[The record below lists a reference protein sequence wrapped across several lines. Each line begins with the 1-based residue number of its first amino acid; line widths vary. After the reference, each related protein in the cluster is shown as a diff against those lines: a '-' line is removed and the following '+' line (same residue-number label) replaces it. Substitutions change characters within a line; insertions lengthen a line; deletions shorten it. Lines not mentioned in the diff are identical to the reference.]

1 MWPHN
6 SVTKGGCFEEVVLTE
21 TDRLFKSCRLFCYM
35 IENMRFKILM
45 LFLLCG
51 VLLNLRAQ
59 EVVSAQDSALKKAA
73 QEGLEIFTR
82 NEIRLMDSLLNVW
95 YVKRDLASQNSVLS
109 KLEDDTTKYD
119 NNDSLIFKR
128 LCDIHTPIQVAYN
141 DKVKRFIELYSV
153 QRQRSSSVILG
164 LAQYYF
170 PWMKAVFDKYDLPE
184 ELVYITI
191 IESALNPTAVSRAGA
206 TGIWQFM
213 YGTGKLYGLE
223 VNSYVDDRRDPYK
236 ATEAAAR
243 HFRDLYNIFGDWGL
257 AISAY
262 NCGAGNVRKA
272 IQRSGGKTDFWG
284 VYPYLPRET
293 QNYFP
298 AFIGAMY
305 MMTYHNLY
313 GIQPAKMS
321 IPLDVDTLMINKE
334 THFMQIANVLGISYD
349 EIKTLNPQ
357 YKKDIIPAFAEGMP
371 VRLRSNDLLRY
382 IALSDSVSNYNYDAY
397 FNPTKNL
404 NQVAAAGTVSDDGMM
419 IVQKTPNKYHVV
431 KKGETLGKI
440 AAKYHTTVANIKS
453 INHLRTTSLRIG
465 QKLIVKKGTTVK
477 VPNPNAK
484 PANDSVNAIAQ
495 NATDSVNAKAND
507 SVPTD
512 GAAKAQPEIKPVPQP
527 QPSYTSY
534 TIRQGD
540 TLSSIARRYGTTA
553 NEIAEYNNL
562 VNKDALKIGQ
572 KLKIPKN

>member
-1 MWPHN
+1 
-6 SVTKGGCFEEVVLTE
+6 
-21 TDRLFKSCRLFCYM
+21 
-35 IENMRFKILM
+35 MRFRILI
-45 LFLLCG
+45 FTLLCG
-51 VLLNLRAQ
+51 FAWNL
-59 EVVSAQDSALKKAA
+59 SAQPESQAAADSSATKSA

-109 KLEDDTTKYD
+109 KLTDDTTKYD
-119 NNDSLIFKR
+119 NNDTLIFKR
-128 LCDIHTPIQVAYN
+128 LSAIETPIQVAYN

-164 LAQYYF
+164 LAQYYY
-170 PWMKAVFDKYDLPE
+170 PWMKAIFDKYDLPE

-191 IESALNPTAVSRAGA
+191 IESALNPTAVSPAGA

-223 VNSYVDDRRDPYK
+223 VTSYVDDRRDPYK
-236 ATEAAAR
+236 ATDAAAR

-272 IQRSGGKTDFWG
+272 IQRSGGKTDFWS
-284 VYPYLPRET
+284 VCKYLPRET

-313 GIQPAKMS
+313 GIQPANIS
-321 IPLDVDTLMINKE
+321 IPLDVDTIMIQKE
-334 THFMQIANVLGISYD
+334 THFQQIANVLNVSYD
-349 EIKTLNPQ
+349 EIKSLNPQ
-357 YKKDIIPAFAEGMP
+357 YKKDIVPAFSQPMP
-371 VRLRSNDLLRY
+371 VRLRSNDILHY
-382 IALSDSVSNYNYDAY
+382 IAMIDSVPKYNYDTY

-404 NQVAAAGTVSDDGMM
+404 NNMVASNGTVTDDGMM

-440 AAKYHTTVANIKS
+440 AAKYHTTVGNLKS
-453 INHLRTTSLRIG
+453 MNHLRSTNLRVG

-477 VPNPNAK
+477 VPNPNAT
-484 PANDSVNAIAQ
+484 PAAQDTTKTIA
-495 NATDSVNAKAND
+495 NNTATDSTATSCD
-507 SVPTD
+507 TIGGPVPTQP
-512 GAAKAQPEIKPVPQP
+512 QPEIKPVQ
-527 QPSYTSY
+527 QQMSYTTY

-540 TLSSIARRYGTTA
+540 TLSSIERRYGTTA
-553 NEIAEYNNL
+553 NDLAQYNHL
-562 VNKDALKIGQ
+562 ANKDTIKIGQ
-572 KLKIPKN
+572 KLKIPKK

>member
-1 MWPHN
+1 MRY
-6 SVTKGGCFEEVVLTE
+6 KILI
-21 TDRLFKSCRLFCYM
+21 LLLFCG
-35 IENMRFKILM
+35 FA
-45 LFLLCG
+45 
-51 VLLNLRAQ
+51 LNLRAQ
-59 EVVSAQDSALKKAA
+59 DVVSATDSSLAKAT
-73 QEGLEIFTR
+73 QENLEIFAR
-82 NEIRLMDSLLNVW
+82 YEIRLMDSLLNVW
-95 YVKRDLASQNSVLS
+95 YVKRDMASQNSVLS
-109 KLEDDTTKYD
+109 KLVDDTTRYD
-119 NNDSLIFKR
+119 HNDSLIFKR
-128 LCDIHTPIQVAYN
+128 LSDIHTPIQVAYN

-164 LAQYYF
+164 LAQYYY
-170 PWMKAVFDKYDLPE
+170 PWMKAVFDKYNLPE

-191 IESALNPTAVSRAGA
+191 IESALNPTAVSPAGA

-223 VNSYVDDRRDPYK
+223 VDSYVDDRRDPYK

-313 GIQPAKMS
+313 GIQPAKIT
-321 IPLDVDTLMINKE
+321 IPCDVDTVMINKE
-334 THFMQIANVLGISYD
+334 THFMQIANVLGVSYD
-349 EIKTLNPQ
+349 EIKSLNPQ
-357 YKKDIIPAFAEGMP
+357 YKKDIIPAFTKSMP

-382 IALSDSVSNYNYDAY
+382 IAMSDSVSKYNYDTY

-404 NQVAAAGTVSDDGMM
+404 NQIAATEGTVTEDGMM

-440 AAKYHTTVANIKS
+440 AAKYHTTVASLKS
-453 INHLRTTSLRIG
+453 LNHLHTTTLRVG
-465 QKLIVKKGTTVK
+465 QKLLVKKGTTVK

-484 PANDSVNAIAQ
+484 TAKDSTNAIAN
-495 NATDSVNAKAND
+495 NAKDSVTTTCDSTAAATSAN
-507 SVPTD
+507 S
-512 GAAKAQPEIKPVPQP
+512 QPEIKPVPQA
-527 QPSYTSY
+527 QPDYTSY

-540 TLSSIARRYGTTA
+540 TLCSIARRYNTTPS
-553 NEIAEYNNL
+553 EIAQCNNL
-562 VNKDALKIGQ
+562 ANKDALRIGQ
-572 KLKIPKN
+572 KLKIPTK

>member
-1 MWPHN
+1 MRY
-6 SVTKGGCFEEVVLTE
+6 KILI
-21 TDRLFKSCRLFCYM
+21 LLLFCG
-35 IENMRFKILM
+35 FA
-45 LFLLCG
+45 
-51 VLLNLRAQ
+51 LNLRAQ
-59 EVVSAQDSALKKAA
+59 DVVSATDSSLAKAT
-73 QEGLEIFTR
+73 QENLEIFAR
-82 NEIRLMDSLLNVW
+82 YEIRLMDSLLNVW
-95 YVKRDLASQNSVLS
+95 YVKRDMASQNSVLS
-109 KLEDDTTKYD
+109 KLVDDTTRYEH
-119 NNDSLIFKR
+119 NDSLIFKR
-128 LCDIHTPIQVAYN
+128 LSDIHTPIQVAYN

-164 LAQYYF
+164 LAQYYY
-170 PWMKAVFDKYDLPE
+170 PWMKAVFDKYNLPE

-191 IESALNPTAVSRAGA
+191 IESALNPTAVSPAGA

-223 VNSYVDDRRDPYK
+223 VDSYVDDRRDPYK

-313 GIQPAKMS
+313 GIQPAKIT
-321 IPLDVDTLMINKE
+321 IPCDVDTVMINKE
-334 THFMQIANVLGISYD
+334 THFMQIANVLGVSYD
-349 EIKTLNPQ
+349 EIKSLNPQ
-357 YKKDIIPAFAEGMP
+357 YKKDIIPAFTKSMP

-382 IALSDSVSNYNYDAY
+382 IAMSDSVSKYNYDTY

-404 NQVAAAGTVSDDGMM
+404 NQIAATEGTVTEDGMM

-440 AAKYHTTVANIKS
+440 AAKYHTTVASLKS
-453 INHLRTTSLRIG
+453 LNHLHTTSLRVG
-465 QKLIVKKGTTVK
+465 QKLLVKKGTTVK

-484 PANDSVNAIAQ
+484 TAKDSTNAIAN
-495 NATDSVNAKAND
+495 NAKDSVTTTCDSTAAATSAN
-507 SVPTD
+507 S
-512 GAAKAQPEIKPVPQP
+512 QPEIKPVPQA
-527 QPSYTSY
+527 QPDYTSY

-540 TLSSIARRYGTTA
+540 TLCSIARRYNTTPS
-553 NEIAEYNNL
+553 EIAQCNNL
-562 VNKDALKIGQ
+562 ANKDALRIGQ
-572 KLKIPKN
+572 KLKIPTK

>member
-1 MWPHN
+1 M
-6 SVTKGGCFEEVVLTE
+6 KF
-21 TDRLFKSCRLFCYM
+21 R
-35 IENMRFKILM
+35 ILI
-45 LFLLCG
+45 FVLLCG
-51 VLLNLRAQ
+51 FAWPLLAQ
-59 EVVSAQDSALKKAA
+59 TDSVAQDSASRKAV
-73 QEGLEIFTR
+73 QESLEIFTR

-109 KLEDDTTKYD
+109 KLTDDSTKFD
-119 NNDSLIFKR
+119 HNDSLMYKR
-128 LCDIHTPIQVAYN
+128 LCQIETPIQVAFN
-141 DKVKRFIELYSV
+141 DRVKRFIELYSV

-164 LAQYYF
+164 LAQYYY
-170 PWMKAVFDKYDLPE
+170 PWMKAIFDKYDLPE

-191 IESALNPTAVSRAGA
+191 IESALNPTAVSKAGA

-213 YGTGKLYGLE
+213 YGTGKLYNLE
-223 VNSYVDDRRDPYK
+223 VTSYVDDRRDPYK
-236 ATEAAAR
+236 ATDAAAR

-313 GIQPAKMS
+313 GIQPAQIS
-321 IPLDVDTLMINKE
+321 IPSDVDTIMINKE
-334 THFMQIANVLGISYD
+334 THFQQIANVLNISYD
-349 EIKTLNPQ
+349 EIKSLNPQ
-357 YKKDIIPAFAEGMP
+357 YKKDIIPAFNQPMP
-371 VRLRSNDLLRY
+371 VRLRSNDVLRY
-382 IALSDSVSNYNYDAY
+382 IALADSIPNYNYDTY

-404 NQVAAAGTVSDDGMM
+404 NTIAAATGSATEDGMM

-431 KKGETLGKI
+431 RKGETLG
-440 AAKYHTTVANIKS
+440 ALAGKYHTSVNNLKS
-453 INHLRTTSLRIG
+453 MNHLRSTSLRVG
-465 QKLIVKKGTTVK
+465 QKLIVKKGTTVM

-484 PANDSVNAIAQ
+484 PTQDSTKLISGNT
-495 NATDSVNAKAND
+495 TDSSSTSD
-507 SVPTD
+507 TIGGPVPVKT
-512 GAAKAQPEIKPVPQP
+512 QPEIKPVQQQP
-527 QPSYTSY
+527 DYTSY

-553 NEIAEYNNL
+553 NDIAQYNNL
-562 VNKDALKIGQ
+562 TNKDAIKIGQ
-572 KLKIPKN
+572 KLKIPKK

>member
-1 MWPHN
+1 MRY
-6 SVTKGGCFEEVVLTE
+6 KILI
-21 TDRLFKSCRLFCYM
+21 LLLFCG
-35 IENMRFKILM
+35 FA
-45 LFLLCG
+45 
-51 VLLNLRAQ
+51 LNLRAQ
-59 EVVSAQDSALKKAA
+59 DVVSATDSSLAKAT
-73 QEGLEIFTR
+73 QENLEIFAR
-82 NEIRLMDSLLNVW
+82 YEIRLMDSLLNVW
-95 YVKRDLASQNSVLS
+95 YVKRDMASQNSVLS
-109 KLEDDTTKYD
+109 KLVDDTTRYD
-119 NNDSLIFKR
+119 HNDSLIFKR
-128 LCDIHTPIQVAYN
+128 LSDIHTPIQVAYN

-164 LAQYYF
+164 LAQYYY
-170 PWMKAVFDKYDLPE
+170 PWMKAVFDKYNLPE

-191 IESALNPTAVSRAGA
+191 IESALNPTAVSPAGA

-223 VNSYVDDRRDPYK
+223 VDSYVDDRRDPYK

-313 GIQPAKMS
+313 GIQPAKIT
-321 IPLDVDTLMINKE
+321 IPCDVDTVMINKE
-334 THFMQIANVLGISYD
+334 THFMQIANVLGVSYD
-349 EIKTLNPQ
+349 EIKSLNPQ
-357 YKKDIIPAFAEGMP
+357 YKKDVIPAFTKSMP

-382 IALSDSVSNYNYDAY
+382 IAMSDSVSKYNYDTY

-404 NQVAAAGTVSDDGMM
+404 NQIAATEGTVTEDGMM

-440 AAKYHTTVANIKS
+440 AAKYHTTVASLKS
-453 INHLRTTSLRIG
+453 LNHLHTTSLRMG
-465 QKLIVKKGTTVK
+465 QKLLVKKGTTVK

-484 PANDSVNAIAQ
+484 TAKDSTNAIAN
-495 NATDSVNAKAND
+495 NAKDSVTTTCDSTAAATSAN
-507 SVPTD
+507 S
-512 GAAKAQPEIKPVPQP
+512 QPEIKPVPQA
-527 QPSYTSY
+527 QPDYTSY

-540 TLSSIARRYGTTA
+540 TLCSIARRYNTTPG
-553 NEIAEYNNL
+553 EIAQCNNL
-562 VNKDALKIGQ
+562 ANKDALRIGQ
-572 KLKIPKN
+572 KLKIPTK

>member
-1 MWPHN
+1 
-6 SVTKGGCFEEVVLTE
+6 
-21 TDRLFKSCRLFCYM
+21 
-35 IENMRFKILM
+35 MRFKLLILS
-45 LFLLCG
+45 LLCG
-51 VLLNLRAQ
+51 FVWHLNAQ
-59 EVVSAQDSALKKAA
+59 TDDVAQDTTASQAAQAA
-73 QEGLEIFTR
+73 QESLEIFTR

-109 KLEDDTTKYD
+109 KLTDDTTKYD

-128 LCDIHTPIQVAYN
+128 LSEIHTPIQVAYN

-164 LAQYYF
+164 LAQYYY
-170 PWMKAVFDKYDLPE
+170 PWMKAIFDKYNLPE

-191 IESALNPTAVSRAGA
+191 IESALNPTAVSPAGA

-213 YGTGKLYGLE
+213 YNTGKLYGLE
-223 VNSYVDDRRDPYK
+223 VTSYVDDRRDPYK

-272 IQRSGGKTDFWG
+272 IQRSGGKTDFWS
-284 VYPYLPRET
+284 VSPYLPRET

-313 GIQPAKMS
+313 GIKPAKIS
-321 IPLDVDTLMINKE
+321 IPSDVDTIMINKE
-334 THFMQIANVLGISYD
+334 THFQQIANVLNISYD
-349 EIKTLNPQ
+349 EIKALNPQ
-357 YKKDIIPAFAEGMP
+357 YKKDIIPAFTQPMP
-371 VRLRSNDLLRY
+371 VRLRSNDILMY
-382 IALSDSVSNYNYDAY
+382 IAMADSVPNYNYDSY

-404 NQVAAAGTVSDDGMM
+404 NLVAANGTVTEDGMM

-440 AAKYHTTVANIKS
+440 ASKYHTSVNSIKAL
-453 INHLRTTSLRIG
+453 NHLHSTSLRVG
-465 QKLIVKKGTTVK
+465 QKLLVKKGTTVT

-484 PANDSVNAIAQ
+484 KPEQDSTKIITENASKDSVSTNSDTIGGP
-495 NATDSVNAKAND
+495 VPAK
-507 SVPTD
+507 T
-512 GAAKAQPEIKPVPQP
+512 QPEIKPVQ
-527 QPSYTSY
+527 QQVNYTSY

-553 NEIAEYNNL
+553 NDLAQYNNL
-562 VNKDALKIGQ
+562 ANKDALRIGQ
-572 KLKIPKN
+572 KLKIPTK

>member
-1 MWPHN
+1 M
-6 SVTKGGCFEEVVLTE
+6 
-21 TDRLFKSCRLFCYM
+21 RL
-35 IENMRFKILM
+35 KILICT
-45 LFLLCG
+45 LLCG
-51 VLLNLRAQ
+51 FVWGLNAQ
-59 EVVSAQDSALKKAA
+59 PESQNASDSTAA
-73 QEGLEIFTR
+73 KSTQESLEIFTR

-109 KLEDDTTKYD
+109 KLTDDTTKYD
-119 NNDSLIFKR
+119 NNDSLIYKR
-128 LCDIHTPIQVAYN
+128 LSAIETPIQVAYN

-164 LAQYYF
+164 LAQYYY
-170 PWMKAVFDKYDLPE
+170 PWMKAIFDKYDLPE

-191 IESALNPTAVSRAGA
+191 IESALNPTAVSPAGA

-223 VNSYVDDRRDPYK
+223 VTSYVDDRRDPYK
-236 ATEAAAR
+236 ATDAAAR

-272 IQRSGGKTDFWG
+272 IQRSGGKTDFWS
-284 VYPYLPRET
+284 VCNYLPRET

-313 GIQPAKMS
+313 GIQPAKIS
-321 IPLDVDTLMINKE
+321 IPLDVDTIMIQKE
-334 THFMQIANVLGISYD
+334 THFQQIANVLGVSYD
-349 EIKTLNPQ
+349 EIKSLNPQ
-357 YKKDIIPAFAEGMP
+357 YKKDIIPAFNLPMP
-371 VRLRSNDLLRY
+371 VRLRANDILRY
-382 IALSDSVSNYNYDAY
+382 IAMADSVPNYNYDTY

-404 NQVAAAGTVSDDGMM
+404 NLVASNGDVSDDGMM
-419 IVQKTPNKYHVV
+419 IVQKTPNKYHIV

-440 AAKYHTTVANIKS
+440 ASKYHTSVNSLKAL
-453 INHLRTTSLRIG
+453 NHLHSTNLRIG
-465 QKLIVKKGTTVK
+465 QKLIVKKGSTVK
-477 VPNPNAK
+477 VPNPNYK
-484 PANDSVNAIAQ
+484 PSTQDSTKTIAS
-495 NATDSVNAKAND
+495 NTTVDSMTTKSDTVGSPAPVQPK
-507 SVPTD
+507 
-512 GAAKAQPEIKPVPQP
+512 PEIKPVQ
-527 QPSYTSY
+527 QQINYTSY

-553 NEIAEYNNL
+553 NDIAQYNHL
-562 VNKDALKIGQ
+562 ANKDAIKIGQ
-572 KLKIPKN
+572 KLKIPKK

>member
-1 MWPHN
+1 
-6 SVTKGGCFEEVVLTE
+6 
-21 TDRLFKSCRLFCYM
+21 
-35 IENMRFKILM
+35 MRYKILM
-45 LFLLCG
+45 LLLLCCFA
-51 VLLNLRAQ
+51 LNLRAQ
-59 EVVSAQDSALKKAA
+59 DMVTPADSSLAKAT
-73 QEGLEIFTR
+73 QENLEIFAR
-82 NEIRLMDSLLNVW
+82 YEIRLMDSLLNVW
-95 YVKRDLASQNSVLS
+95 YVKRDMASQNSVLS
-109 KLEDDTTKYD
+109 KLVDDTTRYD
-119 NNDSLIFKR
+119 HNDSLIFKR
-128 LCDIHTPIQVAYN
+128 LSDIHTPIQVAYN

-164 LAQYYF
+164 LAQYYY
-170 PWMKAVFDKYDLPE
+170 PWMKAIFDKYNLPE

-191 IESALNPTAVSRAGA
+191 IESALNPTAVSPAGA

-223 VNSYVDDRRDPYK
+223 VDSYVDDRRDPYK

-313 GIQPAKMS
+313 GIQPAKIS
-321 IPLDVDTLMINKE
+321 IPCDVDTVMIDKA
-334 THFMQIANVLGISYD
+334 THFLQIANVVGVSYD
-349 EIKTLNPQ
+349 EIKSLNPQ
-357 YKKDIIPAFAEGMP
+357 YKKDIIPAFTKSMP

-382 IALSDSVSNYNYDAY
+382 IAMSDSVSNYNHDTY

-404 NQVAAAGTVSDDGMM
+404 NQIAATEGKVTEDGMM
-419 IVQKTPNKYHVV
+419 LVQKTPNKYHVV

-440 AAKYHTTVANIKS
+440 AAKYHTTVTSLKS
-453 INHLRTTSLRIG
+453 LNHLHTSSLRIG
-465 QKLIVKKGTTVK
+465 QKLLVKKGTTVK

-484 PANDSVNAIAQ
+484 TAKDSTNAIAQ
-495 NATDSVNAKAND
+495 NAKDSVTTTCD
-507 SVPTD
+507 ST
-512 GAAKAQPEIKPVPQP
+512 ATAASAKAQIEIKPVSQTQP
-527 QPSYTSY
+527 DYTSY

-540 TLSSIARRYGTTA
+540 TLSSIARRYNTTP
-553 NEIAEYNNL
+553 NEIAQCNNL
-562 VNKDALKIGQ
+562 ANKDALRIGQ
-572 KLKIPKN
+572 KLKIPTK

>member
-1 MWPHN
+1 
-6 SVTKGGCFEEVVLTE
+6 
-21 TDRLFKSCRLFCYM
+21 
-35 IENMRFKILM
+35 
-45 LFLLCG
+45 
-51 VLLNLRAQ
+51 
-59 EVVSAQDSALKKAA
+59 VVSATDSSLAKAT
-73 QEGLEIFTR
+73 QENLEIFAR
-82 NEIRLMDSLLNVW
+82 YEIRLMDSLLNVW
-95 YVKRDLASQNSVLS
+95 YVKRDMASQNSVLS
-109 KLEDDTTKYD
+109 KLVDDTTRYD
-119 NNDSLIFKR
+119 HNDSLIFKR
-128 LCDIHTPIQVAYN
+128 LSDIHTPIQVAYN

-164 LAQYYF
+164 LAQYYY
-170 PWMKAVFDKYDLPE
+170 PWMKAVFDKYNLPE

-191 IESALNPTAVSRAGA
+191 IESALNPTAVSPAGA

-223 VNSYVDDRRDPYK
+223 VDSYVDDRRDPYK

-313 GIQPAKMS
+313 GIQPAKIT
-321 IPLDVDTLMINKE
+321 IPCDVDTVMINKE
-334 THFMQIANVLGISYD
+334 THFMQIANVLGVSYD
-349 EIKTLNPQ
+349 EIKSLNPQ
-357 YKKDIIPAFAEGMP
+357 YKKDVIPAFTKSMP

-382 IALSDSVSNYNYDAY
+382 IAMSDSVSKYNYDTY

-404 NQVAAAGTVSDDGMM
+404 NQIAATEGTVTEDGMM

-440 AAKYHTTVANIKS
+440 AAKYHTTVASLKS
-453 INHLRTTSLRIG
+453 LNHLHTTSLRVG
-465 QKLIVKKGTTVK
+465 QKLLVKKGTTVK

-484 PANDSVNAIAQ
+484 TAKDSTNAIAN
-495 NATDSVNAKAND
+495 NAKDSVTTTCDSTAAATSAN
-507 SVPTD
+507 S
-512 GAAKAQPEIKPVPQP
+512 QPEIKPVPQA
-527 QPSYTSY
+527 QPDYTSY

-540 TLSSIARRYGTTA
+540 TLCSIARRYNTTP
-553 NEIAEYNNL
+553 NEIAQCNNL
-562 VNKDALKIGQ
+562 ANKDALRIGQ
-572 KLKIPKN
+572 KLKIPTK

>member
-1 MWPHN
+1 M
-6 SVTKGGCFEEVVLTE
+6 KLRILILT
-21 TDRLFKSCRLFCYM
+21 
-35 IENMRFKILM
+35 
-45 LFLLCG
+45 LLCIFMW
-51 VLLNLRAQ
+51 NLQ
-59 EVVSAQDSALKKAA
+59 AQDVVAVDSNENKAA
-73 QEGLEIFTR
+73 QESLEIFTR

-109 KLEDDTTKYD
+109 KLTDDTTKYD
-119 NNDSLIFKR
+119 HNDSLIYKR

-164 LAQYYF
+164 LAQYYY
-170 PWMKAVFDKYDLPE
+170 PWMKAIFDKYNLPE

-191 IESALNPTAVSRAGA
+191 IESALNPTAVSKAGA

-223 VNSYVDDRRDPYK
+223 VDSYVDDRRDPYK

-305 MMTYHNLY
+305 MMTYHSLY

-321 IPLDVDTLMINKE
+321 IPSDVDTIMINKE
-334 THFMQIANVLGISYD
+334 THFQQIANVLGVSYD
-349 EIKTLNPQ
+349 EIKSLNPQ
-357 YKKDIIPAFAEGMP
+357 YKKDIIPAFSKPMP
-371 VRLRSNDLLRY
+371 VRLRANDLLYY
-382 IALSDSVSNYNYDAY
+382 IAMSDSVPKYNYDTY

-404 NQVAAAGTVSDDGMM
+404 NQQASTGTVTDDGMM

-440 AAKYHTTVANIKS
+440 AAKYGTSVAHIKS
-453 INHLRTTSLRIG
+453 MNHLHSSSLRVG
-465 QKLIVKKGTTVK
+465 QKLIVKKGTTMK

-484 PANDSVNAIAQ
+484 TTQDTTKAIAQ
-495 NATDSVNAKAND
+495 NTSDSVTTSAD
-507 SVPTD
+507 SVATNAP
-512 GAAKAQPEIKPVPQP
+512 AKTQPEIKPVPQP
-527 QPSYTSY
+527 QPNYTSY

-553 NEIAEYNNL
+553 NEIAQYNNL
-562 VNKDALKIGQ
+562 ANKDALRIGQ

>member
-1 MWPHN
+1 M
-6 SVTKGGCFEEVVLTE
+6 KL
-21 TDRLFKSCRLFCYM
+21 
-35 IENMRFKILM
+35 KILI
-45 LFLLCG
+45 LTLLCG
-51 VLLNLRAQ
+51 LMWNLRAQ
-59 EVVSAQDSALKKAA
+59 NDVVSVDSAENKAS
-73 QEGLEIFTR
+73 QESLEIFTR

-95 YVKRDLASQNSVLS
+95 YVKRNLASQNSVLS
-109 KLEDDTTKYD
+109 KLTDDTTKYD
-119 NNDSLIFKR
+119 HNDSLMYKR
-128 LCDIHTPIQVAYN
+128 LCEIHTPIQVAYN

-164 LAQYYF
+164 LAQYYY
-170 PWMKAVFDKYDLPE
+170 PWMKAIFDKYDLPE

-191 IESALNPTAVSRAGA
+191 IESALNPTAVSPAGA

-223 VNSYVDDRRDPYK
+223 VTSYVDDRRDPYK

-313 GIQPAKMS
+313 GIQPAQIS
-321 IPLDVDTLMINKE
+321 IPLDVDTIMINKE
-334 THFMQIANVLGISYD
+334 THFLQIANVLNINYD

-357 YKKDIIPAFAEGMP
+357 YKKDIIPAFNQPMP
-371 VRLRSNDLLRY
+371 VRLRSNDLLMY
-382 IALSDSVSNYNYDAY
+382 IALADSIPNYNYDAY

-404 NQVAAAGTVSDDGMM
+404 NQVAANGTVTDDGMM

-440 AAKYHTTVANIKS
+440 AGKYHTTVSSIKS
-453 INHLRTTSLRIG
+453 LNHLRSTNLRVG
-465 QKLIVKKGTTVK
+465 QKLMVKKGTTVT

-484 PANDSVNAIAQ
+484 KTEQDTTKVIANNGVIDSVK
-495 NATDSVNAKAND
+495 ATSDTIGGPAPVK
-507 SVPTD
+507 T
-512 GAAKAQPEIKPVPQP
+512 QPEIKPVKPQVD
-527 QPSYTSY
+527 YTSY

-540 TLSSIARRYGTTA
+540 TLYSIAKRYGTTA
-553 NEIAEYNNL
+553 NDLAQYNNL
-562 VNKDALKIGQ
+562 TNKDALKIGQ
-572 KLKIPKN
+572 KLKIPKK

>member
-1 MWPHN
+1 
-6 SVTKGGCFEEVVLTE
+6 
-21 TDRLFKSCRLFCYM
+21 
-35 IENMRFKILM
+35 MRFRILI
-45 LFLLCG
+45 FAILCG
-51 VLLNLRAQ
+51 FAWNLNAQPESLSAPDSSSTNTAQ
-59 EVVSAQDSALKKAA
+59 ES
-73 QEGLEIFTR
+73 LEIFTR

-109 KLEDDTTKYD
+109 KLTDDTTKYD
-119 NNDSLIFKR
+119 NNDTLIFKR
-128 LCDIHTPIQVAYN
+128 LSAIETPIQVAYN

-164 LAQYYF
+164 LAQYYY
-170 PWMKAVFDKYDLPE
+170 PWMKAIFDKYDLPE

-191 IESALNPTAVSRAGA
+191 IESALNPTAVSPAGA

-223 VNSYVDDRRDPYK
+223 VTSYVDDRRDPYK
-236 ATEAAAR
+236 ATDAAAR

-272 IQRSGGKTDFWG
+272 IQRSGGKTDFWS
-284 VYPYLPRET
+284 VCNYLPRET

-313 GIQPAKMS
+313 GIQPANIS
-321 IPLDVDTLMINKE
+321 IPLDVDTIMINKE
-334 THFMQIANVLGISYD
+334 THFQQIANVLNVSYD
-349 EIKTLNPQ
+349 EIKSLNPQ
-357 YKKDIIPAFAEGMP
+357 YKKDIIPAFNQPMP
-371 VRLRSNDLLRY
+371 VRLRSNDILHY
-382 IALSDSVSNYNYDAY
+382 IAMSDSIPKYNYDTY

-404 NQVAAAGTVSDDGMM
+404 NLVASNSTVSDDGMM
-419 IVQKTPNKYHVV
+419 IVQQTPNKYHVV

-440 AAKYHTTVANIKS
+440 AAKYHTSVNNIKS
-453 INHLRTTSLRIG
+453 LNHLRSTNLRVG
-465 QKLIVKKGTTVK
+465 QKLMVKKGATVK
-477 VPNPNAK
+477 VPNPNYK
-484 PANDSVNAIAQ
+484 PASQDSTKAIAD
-495 NATDSVNAKAND
+495 NASADSSATKSD
-507 SVPTD
+507 TIGGPVPSQP
-512 GAAKAQPEIKPVPQP
+512 KPEIKPVQ
-527 QPSYTSY
+527 QQMNYTSY

-553 NEIAEYNNL
+553 NDIAQYNHL
-562 VNKDALKIGQ
+562 ANKDAIKIGQ
-572 KLKIPKN
+572 KLKIPKK

>member
-1 MWPHN
+1 M
-6 SVTKGGCFEEVVLTE
+6 
-21 TDRLFKSCRLFCYM
+21 
-35 IENMRFKILM
+35 
-45 LFLLCG
+45 
-51 VLLNLRAQ
+51 RAQ
-59 EVVSAQDSALKKAA
+59 SDVAAPDSTAV
-73 QEGLEIFTR
+73 ESLEIFAR
-82 NEIRLMDSLLNVW
+82 YEIRLMDSLLNVW
-95 YVKRDLASQNSVLS
+95 YVKRDIASQNSVLS
-109 KLEDDTTKYD
+109 KLTDDTTKYD
-119 NNDSLIFKR
+119 NNDSLIFRR
-128 LCDIHTPIQVAYN
+128 LSAIETPIQVAYN

-164 LAQYYF
+164 LAQYYY
-170 PWMKAVFDKYDLPE
+170 PWMKAIFDKYNLPE

-213 YGTGKLYGLE
+213 YNTGKIYDLE

-243 HFRDLYNIFGDWGL
+243 HFRDLYNIFNDWGL

-272 IQRSGGKTDFWG
+272 IQRSGGKTDFWS
-284 VYPYLPRET
+284 VYNYLPRET

-313 GIQPAKMS
+313 GIQPAEIS
-321 IPLDVDTLMINKE
+321 IPLDVDTIMIHKE
-334 THFMQIANVLGISYD
+334 THFLQIANVLNISYD

-357 YKKDIIPAFAEGMP
+357 YKREIVPAFNHPMP
-371 VRLRSNDLLRY
+371 VRLRSNDILRY
-382 IALSDSVSNYNYDAY
+382 IALADSVPNYNYDIY

-404 NQVAAAGTVSDDGMM
+404 NFADANSTVTEDGMM

-431 KKGETLGKI
+431 KKGETLGRI
-440 AAKYHTTVANIKS
+440 AAKYGTTVSKIKS
-453 INHLRTTSLRIG
+453 LNHLRSTSLRVG
-465 QKLIVKKGTTVK
+465 QRLLVKKGTTVT

-484 PANDSVNAIAQ
+484 PAAQDTTRVIAGNGTTDTTSTTNDTVG
-495 NATDSVNAKAND
+495 D
-507 SVPTD
+507 SVPV
-512 GAAKAQPEIKPVPQP
+512 KPQPEIKPVQ
-527 QPSYTSY
+527 QQMSYTSY
-534 TIRQGD
+534 TIQRGD

-553 NEIAEYNNL
+553 EYLADYNNL
-562 VNKDALKIGQ
+562 ANKNALQVGQ
-572 KLKIPKN
+572 KLKIPKK

>member
-1 MWPHN
+1 
-6 SVTKGGCFEEVVLTE
+6 
-21 TDRLFKSCRLFCYM
+21 
-35 IENMRFKILM
+35 
-45 LFLLCG
+45 
-51 VLLNLRAQ
+51 
-59 EVVSAQDSALKKAA
+59 
-73 QEGLEIFTR
+73 
-82 NEIRLMDSLLNVW
+82 MDSLLNVW
-95 YVKRDLASQNSVLS
+95 YIKRDLASQNSVLS
-109 KLEDDTTKYD
+109 KLTDDTTKYD
-119 NNDSLIFKR
+119 NNDSLIYKR
-128 LCDIHTPIQVAYN
+128 LCQIHTPIVVAYN
-141 DKVKRFIELYSV
+141 DRVKRFIELYSV

-164 LAQYYF
+164 LAQYYY
-170 PWMKAVFDKYDLPE
+170 PWMKAIFDKYDLPE
-184 ELVYITI
+184 ELVYVTI
-191 IESALNPTAVSRAGA
+191 IESALNPTAVSKAGA

-236 ATEAAAR
+236 ATDAAAR

-313 GIQPAKMS
+313 GIQPAQIS
-321 IPLDVDTLMINKE
+321 IPSDVDTIMINKE
-334 THFMQIANVLGISYD
+334 AHFRQISEVLNINYD
-349 EIKTLNPQ
+349 EIKSLNPQ
-357 YKKDIIPAFAEGMP
+357 YKKEIIPAFSEPMP
-371 VRLRSNDLLRY
+371 LRLRSNDLLLY
-382 IALSDSVSNYNYDAY
+382 IAMSDSISKYNYDSY

-404 NQVAAAGTVSDDGMM
+404 NTVAATGTVTDDGMM
-419 IVQKTPNKYHVV
+419 IVQQTPNKYHVV

-440 AAKYHTTVANIKS
+440 AAKYHTTVGNIKS
-453 INHLRTTSLRIG
+453 LNHLHSTSLRVG
-465 QKLIVKKGTTVK
+465 QRLLVKKGTTVK

-484 PANDSVNAIAQ
+484 PATQDSTNTIAQ
-495 NATDSVNAKAND
+495 TTKTDSASTVQD
-507 SVPTD
+507 STNVQPDKTQPT
-512 GAAKAQPEIKPVPQP
+512 IKPVQ
-527 QPSYTSY
+527 QQVDYTSY

-553 NEIAEYNNL
+553 NDIAEYNNL
-562 VNKDALKIGQ
+562 ANKDALRIGQ
-572 KLKIPKN
+572 KLKIPKK

>member
-1 MWPHN
+1 M
-6 SVTKGGCFEEVVLTE
+6 KCRIIILT
-21 TDRLFKSCRLFCYM
+21 L
-35 IENMRFKILM
+35 I
-45 LFLLCG
+45 CG
-51 VLLNLRAQ
+51 FIWNLRAQ
-59 EVVSAQDSALKKAA
+59 GDLTPKDSAAA
-73 QEGLEIFTR
+73 NAAEESLEIFTR

-109 KLEDDTTKYD
+109 KLTDDTTKYD
-119 NNDSLIFKR
+119 NNDSLIYKR
-128 LCDIHTPIQVAYN
+128 LCQIHTPIVVAYN
-141 DKVKRFIELYSV
+141 DRVKRFIELYSV

-164 LAQYYF
+164 LAQYYY
-170 PWMKAVFDKYDLPE
+170 PWMKAIFDKYDLPE

-191 IESALNPTAVSRAGA
+191 IESALNPTAVSKAGA

-236 ATEAAAR
+236 ATDAAAR

-313 GIQPAKMS
+313 GIQPAQIS
-321 IPLDVDTLMINKE
+321 IPFDVDTVMINKE
-334 THFMQIANVLGISYD
+334 THFRQIAEVLNVSYD
-349 EIKTLNPQ
+349 EIKSLNPQ
-357 YKKDIIPAFAEGMP
+357 YKKEIIPAFTEAMP
-371 VRLRSNDLLRY
+371 LRLRSNDLLLY
-382 IALSDSVSNYNYDAY
+382 IAMSDSVSNYNYDLY

-404 NQVAAAGTVSDDGMM
+404 NTVVANETVSDDGMM
-419 IVQKTPNKYHVV
+419 IVQQTPNKYHMV

-440 AAKYHTTVANIKS
+440 AAKYHTTVNSIKS
-453 INHLRTTSLRIG
+453 LNHLRSTSLRVG
-465 QKLIVKKGTTVK
+465 QRLLVKKGTTVK

-484 PANDSVNAIAQ
+484 PATQDSTKMMAQ
-495 NATDSVNAKAND
+495 NSATDSVSTVKDSSNVQPAK
-507 SVPTD
+507 P
-512 GAAKAQPEIKPVPQP
+512 QPVIKPVQ
-527 QPSYTSY
+527 QQVNYTSY

-553 NEIAEYNNL
+553 NDLAEYNNL
-562 VNKDALKIGQ
+562 TNKDALRIGQ
-572 KLKIPKN
+572 KLKIPQK

>member
-1 MWPHN
+1 M
-6 SVTKGGCFEEVVLTE
+6 
-21 TDRLFKSCRLFCYM
+21 RL
-35 IENMRFKILM
+35 KILICT
-45 LFLLCG
+45 LLYG
-51 VLLNLRAQ
+51 FVWGLNAQ
-59 EVVSAQDSALKKAA
+59 PESQNASDSTAA
-73 QEGLEIFTR
+73 KSTQESLEIFTR

-109 KLEDDTTKYD
+109 KLTDDTTKYD
-119 NNDSLIFKR
+119 NNDSLIYKR
-128 LCDIHTPIQVAYN
+128 LSAIETPIQVAYN

-164 LAQYYF
+164 LAQYYY
-170 PWMKAVFDKYDLPE
+170 PWMKAIFDKYDLPE

-191 IESALNPTAVSRAGA
+191 IESALNPTAVSPAGA

-223 VNSYVDDRRDPYK
+223 VTSYVDDRRDPYK
-236 ATEAAAR
+236 ATDAAAR

-272 IQRSGGKTDFWG
+272 IQRSGGKTDFWS
-284 VYPYLPRET
+284 VCNYLPRET

-313 GIQPAKMS
+313 GIQPAKIS
-321 IPLDVDTLMINKE
+321 IPLDVDTIMIQKE
-334 THFMQIANVLGISYD
+334 THFQQIANVLGVSYD
-349 EIKTLNPQ
+349 EIKSLNPQ
-357 YKKDIIPAFAEGMP
+357 YKKDIIPAFNLPMP
-371 VRLRSNDLLRY
+371 VRLRSNDILRY
-382 IALSDSVSNYNYDAY
+382 IAMADSVPNYNYDTY

-404 NQVAAAGTVSDDGMM
+404 NLVASNGDVSDDGMM
-419 IVQKTPNKYHVV
+419 IVQKTPNKYHIV

-440 AAKYHTTVANIKS
+440 ASKYHTSVNSLKAL
-453 INHLRTTSLRIG
+453 NHLHSTNLRIG
-465 QKLIVKKGTTVK
+465 QKLIVKKGSTVK
-477 VPNPNAK
+477 VPNPNYK
-484 PANDSVNAIAQ
+484 PSTQDSTKTIAS
-495 NATDSVNAKAND
+495 NTTVDSMTTKSDTVGSPAPVQPK
-507 SVPTD
+507 
-512 GAAKAQPEIKPVPQP
+512 PEIKPVQ
-527 QPSYTSY
+527 QQLNYTSY

-553 NEIAEYNNL
+553 NDIAQYNHL
-562 VNKDALKIGQ
+562 ANKDAIKIGQ
-572 KLKIPKN
+572 KLKIPKK

>member
-1 MWPHN
+1 MM
-6 SVTKGGCFEEVVLTE
+6 KKKIILT
-21 TDRLFKSCRLFCYM
+21 
-35 IENMRFKILM
+35 ILM
-45 LFLLCG
+45 ILGFACPIF
-51 VLLNLRAQ
+51 AQ
-59 EVVSAQDSALKKAA
+59 ENLAA
-73 QEGLEIFTR
+73 QNADTTQKTDDSMEIFTR
-82 NEIRLMDSLLNVW
+82 YEIRLMDSLLNVW

-109 KLEDDTTKYD
+109 KLTDDTTKYD
-119 NNDSLIFKR
+119 NNDSLIYKR
-128 LCDIHTPIQVAYN
+128 LCQIHTPIVVAYN

-164 LAQYYF
+164 LAQYYY
-170 PWMKAVFDKYDLPE
+170 PWMKAIFDKYDLPE

-191 IESALNPTAVSRAGA
+191 IESALNPTAVSPAGA

-223 VNSYVDDRRDPYK
+223 VTSYVDDRRDPYK

-272 IQRSGGKTDFWG
+272 IQRSGGKTDFWS
-284 VYPYLPRET
+284 VCKYLPRET

-313 GIQPAKMS
+313 GIQPAQIS
-321 IPLDVDTLMINKE
+321 IPSDVDTIMINKE
-334 THFMQIANVLGISYD
+334 THFMQIANVLGVSYD
-349 EIKTLNPQ
+349 EIKSLNPQ
-357 YKKDIIPAFAEGMP
+357 YKKDIIPAYNESMP
-371 VRLRSNDLLRY
+371 VRLRSNDVLRY
-382 IALSDSVSNYNYDAY
+382 IAMIDSVPKYNYDTY
-397 FNPTKNL
+397 FNPTKDL
-404 NQVAAAGTVSDDGMM
+404 NTVAATGTVADDGMM

-431 KKGETLGKI
+431 KKGETLGRI
-440 AAKYHTTVANIKS
+440 AAKYHTTVGNIKS
-453 INHLRTTSLRIG
+453 LNHLRSTSLRVG
-465 QKLIVKKGTTVK
+465 QKLLVKKGTTVK

-484 PANDSVNAIAQ
+484 TGTQDSTQIIAQ
-495 NATDSVNAKAND
+495 NGSTDSTTTSCDTIGAPVPAK
-507 SVPTD
+507 P
-512 GAAKAQPEIKPVPQP
+512 QPEIKPVQ
-527 QPSYTSY
+527 QQVNYTSY

-553 NEIAEYNNL
+553 DYLADYNKL
-562 VNKDALKIGQ
+562 TNKNALQVGQ
-572 KLKIPKN
+572 KLKIPTK

>member
-1 MWPHN
+1 MM
-6 SVTKGGCFEEVVLTE
+6 KLRILILT
-21 TDRLFKSCRLFCYM
+21 
-35 IENMRFKILM
+35 
-45 LFLLCG
+45 LLCSFMWNLQAQN
-51 VLLNLRAQ
+51 VLA
-59 EVVSAQDSALKKAA
+59 VDSNENKAA
-73 QEGLEIFTR
+73 QESLEIFTR

-95 YVKRDLASQNSVLS
+95 YVKRDLANQNAILC
-109 KLEDDTTKYD
+109 KLTDDTTKYD
-119 NNDSLIFKR
+119 HNDSLIYKR

-164 LAQYYF
+164 LAKYYY
-170 PWMKAVFDKYDLPE
+170 PWMKAIFDKYDLPE

-191 IESALNPTAVSRAGA
+191 IESALNPTAVSKAGA

-321 IPLDVDTLMINKE
+321 IPSDVDTVMINKE
-334 THFMQIANVLGISYD
+334 THFQQIANVLGISYD

-357 YKKDIIPAFAEGMP
+357 YKKDIVPAFSQPMP

-382 IALSDSVSNYNYDAY
+382 IAMSDSVSKYNYDTY

-404 NQVAAAGTVSDDGMM
+404 NQVAAAGTLTDDGMM

-431 KKGETLGKI
+431 KKGETLSRI
-440 AAKYHTTVANIKS
+440 ASKYGVTVTSLKS
-453 INHLRTTSLRIG
+453 LNRLHSTSLRVG
-465 QKLIVKKGTTVK
+465 QKLLVKKGTTVK

-484 PANDSVNAIAQ
+484 TVKDTANAIAQ
-495 NATDSVNAKAND
+495 NATDSVTTNTDTMANA
-507 SVPTD
+507 P
-512 GAAKAQPEIKPVPQP
+512 AKSHQEIKPVPQK
-527 QPSYTSY
+527 QPDYTSY

-553 NEIAEYNNL
+553 NEIAQYNNL
-562 VNKDALKIGQ
+562 ANKDALRIGQ

>member
-1 MWPHN
+1 M
-6 SVTKGGCFEEVVLTE
+6 KFRILILT
-21 TDRLFKSCRLFCYM
+21 
-35 IENMRFKILM
+35 
-45 LFLLCG
+45 LLCG
-51 VLLNLRAQ
+51 IAWGLNAQSESQTAADSSSANIAQ
-59 EVVSAQDSALKKAA
+59 ES
-73 QEGLEIFTR
+73 LEIFTR

-109 KLEDDTTKYD
+109 KLTDDTTKYD
-119 NNDSLIFKR
+119 NNDTLIFKR
-128 LCDIHTPIQVAYN
+128 LSAIETPIQVAYN

-164 LAQYYF
+164 LAQYYY
-170 PWMKAVFDKYDLPE
+170 PWMKAIFDKYDLPE

-191 IESALNPTAVSRAGA
+191 IESALNPTAVSPAGA

-223 VNSYVDDRRDPYK
+223 VTSYVDDRRDPYK
-236 ATEAAAR
+236 ATDAAAR

-272 IQRSGGKTDFWG
+272 IQRSGGKTDFWS
-284 VYPYLPRET
+284 VCNYLPRET

-313 GIQPAKMS
+313 GIQPANIS
-321 IPLDVDTLMINKE
+321 IPLDVDTIMIQKE
-334 THFMQIANVLGISYD
+334 THFQQIANVLNVSYD
-349 EIKTLNPQ
+349 EIKSLNPQ
-357 YKKDIIPAFAEGMP
+357 YKKDIIPAFNQPMP
-371 VRLRSNDLLRY
+371 VRLRSNDILHY
-382 IALSDSVSNYNYDAY
+382 IAMCDSIPKYNYDTY

-404 NQVAAAGTVSDDGMM
+404 NLVAANGTVTDDGMM
-419 IVQKTPNKYHVV
+419 IVQQTPNKYHVV

-440 AAKYHTTVANIKS
+440 AAKYHTTVNSLKS
-453 INHLRTTSLRIG
+453 MNHLRSTNLRVG
-465 QKLIVKKGTTVK
+465 QKLLVKKGTTVK

-484 PANDSVNAIAQ
+484 PAAQDTTKTIANNASADSAATKCDTIGGPVPAQ
-495 NATDSVNAKAND
+495 PK
-507 SVPTD
+507 
-512 GAAKAQPEIKPVPQP
+512 PEIKPVQ
-527 QPSYTSY
+527 QQLSYTSY

-553 NEIAEYNNL
+553 NDIAQYNHL
-562 VNKDALKIGQ
+562 ANKDAIKIGQ
-572 KLKIPKN
+572 KLKIPKK

>member
-1 MWPHN
+1 
-6 SVTKGGCFEEVVLTE
+6 
-21 TDRLFKSCRLFCYM
+21 
-35 IENMRFKILM
+35 MRFKILI
-45 LFLLCG
+45 LLLLCG
-51 VLLNLRAQ
+51 FAWNLRAQ
-59 EVVSAQDSALKKAA
+59 DVVSATDSSLAKAT
-73 QEGLEIFTR
+73 QENLEIFAR
-82 NEIRLMDSLLNVW
+82 YEIRLMDSLLNVW
-95 YVKRDLASQNSVLS
+95 YVKRDIASQNSVLS
-109 KLEDDTTKYD
+109 KLVDDTTKYD
-119 NNDSLIFKR
+119 HNDSLIFKR
-128 LCDIHTPIQVAYN
+128 LSDIHTPIQVAYN

-164 LAQYYF
+164 LAQYYY
-170 PWMKAVFDKYDLPE
+170 PWMKAVFDKYNLPE

-191 IESALNPTAVSRAGA
+191 IESALNPTAVSPAGA

-223 VNSYVDDRRDPYK
+223 VDSYVDDRRDPYK

-313 GIQPAKMS
+313 GIQPAKIS
-321 IPLDVDTLMINKE
+321 IPSDVDTIMINNE
-334 THFMQIANVLGISYD
+334 THFMQIANVLGVSYD
-349 EIKTLNPQ
+349 EIKSLNPQ
-357 YKKDIIPAFAEGMP
+357 YKKDIIPAFTKSMP

-382 IALSDSVSNYNYDAY
+382 IAMSDSVSKYNYDTY

-404 NQVAAAGTVSDDGMM
+404 NQIAATEGTVTEDGMM

-440 AAKYHTTVANIKS
+440 AAKYHTTVASIKS
-453 INHLRTTSLRIG
+453 LNHLHTTSLRVG
-465 QKLIVKKGTTVK
+465 QRLLVKKGTTVK

-484 PANDSVNAIAQ
+484 TANDSTNAIAQ
-495 NATDSVNAKAND
+495 SAKDSVTTGCDTAATTASTAK
-507 SVPTD
+507 T
-512 GAAKAQPEIKPVPQP
+512 QPEIKPVPQP
-527 QPSYTSY
+527 QPDYTSY

-540 TLSSIARRYGTTA
+540 TLYSIARRYNTTPG
-553 NEIAEYNNL
+553 EIAQYNNL
-562 VNKDALKIGQ
+562 ANKDALKIGQ

>member
-1 MWPHN
+1 M
-6 SVTKGGCFEEVVLTE
+6 KL
-21 TDRLFKSCRLFCYM
+21 
-35 IENMRFKILM
+35 KILI
-45 LFLLCG
+45 LTLLCG
-51 VLLNLRAQ
+51 FVWNLQAQ
-59 EVVSAQDSALKKAA
+59 CDIVNVDSPDNKAS
-73 QEGLEIFTR
+73 QESLEIFTR

-109 KLEDDTTKYD
+109 KLTDDTTKYD
-119 NNDSLIFKR
+119 HNDSLIYKR
-128 LCDIHTPIQVAYN
+128 LCQIVTPIQVAYN

-164 LAQYYF
+164 LAQYYY
-170 PWMKAVFDKYDLPE
+170 PWMKAIFDKYDLPE

-191 IESALNPTAVSRAGA
+191 IESALNPTAVSPAGA

-223 VNSYVDDRRDPYK
+223 VTSYVDDRRDPYK

-313 GIQPAKMS
+313 GIQPAQIS
-321 IPLDVDTLMINKE
+321 IPLDVDTIMINKE
-334 THFMQIANVLGISYD
+334 THFLQISNVLNINYD
-349 EIKTLNPQ
+349 EIKILNPQ
-357 YKKDIIPAFAEGMP
+357 YKKDIIPAFNQPMP
-371 VRLRSNDLLRY
+371 VRLRSNDLLMY
-382 IALSDSVSNYNYDAY
+382 IALADSIPNYNYDAY

-404 NQVAAAGTVSDDGMM
+404 NQVAASGTVTEDGMM

-440 AAKYHTTVANIKS
+440 AGKYHTSVNNIKS
-453 INHLRTTSLRIG
+453 MNHLRSTNLRIG
-465 QKLIVKKGTTVK
+465 QKLIVKKGTTVM

-484 PANDSVNAIAQ
+484 KTEQDTTKLIANKDTIDSVKTISDTIGGVA
-495 NATDSVNAKAND
+495 SAK
-507 SVPTD
+507 S
-512 GAAKAQPEIKPVPQP
+512 QPEIKSVKPQVD
-527 QPSYTSY
+527 YTSY

-540 TLSSIARRYGTTA
+540 TLYSIAKRYGTTA
-553 NEIAEYNNL
+553 NDIAQYNNL
-562 VNKDALKIGQ
+562 SNKDALRIGQ
-572 KLKIPKN
+572 KLKIPKK

>member
-1 MWPHN
+1 M
-6 SVTKGGCFEEVVLTE
+6 KYRIIILT
-21 TDRLFKSCRLFCYM
+21 
-35 IENMRFKILM
+35 
-45 LFLLCG
+45 LLCG
-51 VLLNLRAQ
+51 FMWSLRAQ
-59 EVVSAQDSALKKAA
+59 EDLTPQDSATANAAA
-73 QEGLEIFTR
+73 QESLEIFTR

-95 YVKRDLASQNSVLS
+95 YIKRDLASQNSVLS
-109 KLEDDTTKYD
+109 KLTDDTTKYD
-119 NNDSLIFKR
+119 NNDSLIYKR
-128 LCDIHTPIQVAYN
+128 LCQIHTPIVVAYN
-141 DKVKRFIELYSV
+141 DRVKRFIELYSV

-164 LAQYYF
+164 LAQYYY
-170 PWMKAVFDKYDLPE
+170 PWMKAIFDKYDLPE

-191 IESALNPTAVSRAGA
+191 IESALNPTAVSKAGA

-236 ATEAAAR
+236 ATDAAAR

-313 GIQPAKMS
+313 GIQPAQIS
-321 IPLDVDTLMINKE
+321 IPSDVDTIMINKE
-334 THFMQIANVLGISYD
+334 AHFRQIADVLNINYD
-349 EIKTLNPQ
+349 EIKSLNPQ
-357 YKKDIIPAFAEGMP
+357 YKKEIIPAFSEPMP
-371 VRLRSNDLLRY
+371 LRLRSNDLLLY
-382 IALSDSVSNYNYDAY
+382 IAMSDSVSKYNYDFY

-404 NQVAAAGTVSDDGMM
+404 NTVAATGTVSDDGMM
-419 IVQKTPNKYHVV
+419 IVQQTPNKYHVV

-440 AAKYHTTVANIKS
+440 AAKYHTSVGQIKS
-453 INHLRTTSLRIG
+453 MNHLHSTSLRVG
-465 QKLIVKKGTTVK
+465 QRLLVKKGTTVK

-484 PANDSVNAIAQ
+484 PAAQDSTNVIAQ
-495 NATDSVNAKAND
+495 NNATDTVSTVKDSSNVQPAK
-507 SVPTD
+507 P
-512 GAAKAQPEIKPVPQP
+512 QPIIKPVQP
-527 QPSYTSY
+527 QIDYTSY

-553 NEIAEYNNL
+553 NDLAEYNNL
-562 VNKDALKIGQ
+562 ANKDALKIGQ
-572 KLKIPKN
+572 KLKIPKK

>member
-1 MWPHN
+1 M
-6 SVTKGGCFEEVVLTE
+6 
-21 TDRLFKSCRLFCYM
+21 
-35 IENMRFKILM
+35 
-45 LFLLCG
+45 
-51 VLLNLRAQ
+51 RAQ
-59 EVVSAQDSALKKAA
+59 NDVAVSDSASEAS
-73 QEGLEIFTR
+73 LEIFTR

-95 YVKRDLASQNSVLS
+95 YVTRDLASQNSVLS
-109 KLEDDTTKYD
+109 KLTDDTTKCD

-128 LCDIHTPIQVAYN
+128 LSAIETPIQVAYN

-170 PWMKAVFDKYDLPE
+170 PWMKAIFDKYNLPE

-191 IESALNPTAVSRAGA
+191 IESALNPTAVSKAGA

-243 HFRDLYNIFGDWGL
+243 HFRDLYNIFGDWGM

-313 GIQPAKMS
+313 GIQPAQIS
-321 IPLDVDTLMINKE
+321 IPLDVDTIMINKE
-334 THFMQIANVLGISYD
+334 THFQQIANVLGVSYE
-349 EIKTLNPQ
+349 EIKSLNPQ
-357 YKKDIIPAFAEGMP
+357 YKKEIIPAFNQPMP
-371 VRLRSNDLLRY
+371 VRLRSNDILRY
-382 IALSDSVSNYNYDAY
+382 IAMADSVPKYNYDTY
-397 FNPTKNL
+397 FNPTRDL
-404 NQVAAAGTVSDDGMM
+404 NVVAATGTVTDDGMM
-419 IVQKTPNKYHVV
+419 IVQTTPNKYHTV

-440 AAKYHTTVANIKS
+440 ASKYHVTVNNLKS
-453 INHLRTTSLRIG
+453 WNHLRSTSLRVG
-465 QKLIVKKGTTVK
+465 QRLIVKKGTTVK

-484 PANDSVNAIAQ
+484 PAVQDSTKVIAE
-495 NATDSVNAKAND
+495 NTATDSVSTKSDTIGAPVPAK
-507 SVPTD
+507 P
-512 GAAKAQPEIKPVPQP
+512 QPEIKPVQP
-527 QPSYTSY
+527 QQSYTSY

-540 TLSSIARRYGTTA
+540 TLSSIARRYNTTA
-553 NEIAEYNNL
+553 DYLADYNKL
-562 VNKDALKIGQ
+562 ANKNAIQVGQ
-572 KLKIPKN
+572 KLKIPTK

>member
-1 MWPHN
+1 
-6 SVTKGGCFEEVVLTE
+6 
-21 TDRLFKSCRLFCYM
+21 
-35 IENMRFKILM
+35 MRFRILI
-45 LFLLCG
+45 LSLLCG
-51 VLLNLRAQ
+51 FAWSLSAQ
-59 EVVSAQDSALKKAA
+59 TDVVAQDSANNKAM
-73 QEGLEIFTR
+73 QESLEIFTR

-95 YVKRDLASQNSVLS
+95 YIKRDLASQNSVLS
-109 KLEDDTTKYD
+109 KLTDDTTKFD
-119 NNDSLIFKR
+119 HNDSLIFKR
-128 LCDIHTPIQVAYN
+128 LCEIRTPIQVAYN

-164 LAQYYF
+164 LAQYYY
-170 PWMKAVFDKYDLPE
+170 PWMKAIFDKYDLPE

-191 IESALNPTAVSRAGA
+191 IESALNPTAVSPAGA

-213 YGTGKLYGLE
+213 YGTGKLYNLE
-223 VNSYVDDRRDPYK
+223 VTSYVDDRRDPYK
-236 ATEAAAR
+236 ATDAAAR

-313 GIQPAKMS
+313 GIQPAKIS
-321 IPLDVDTLMINKE
+321 IPLDVDTIMINKE
-334 THFMQIANVLGISYD
+334 AHFQQIANVLNISYD
-349 EIKTLNPQ
+349 EIKSLNPQ
-357 YKKDIIPAFAEGMP
+357 YKKDIIPAFNQPMP

-382 IALSDSVSNYNYDAY
+382 IALADSIPNYNYDTY

-404 NQVAAAGTVSDDGMM
+404 NQVAATGTVTDDGMM

-440 AAKYHTTVANIKS
+440 AAKYHTSVNSIKS
-453 INHLRTTSLRIG
+453 LNHLHTTSLRVG
-465 QKLIVKKGTTVK
+465 QRLLVKKGTTVK

-484 PANDSVNAIAQ
+484 PAAQDSTNAIAQ
-495 NATDSVNAKAND
+495 SNSTDSTATNCD
-507 SVPTD
+507 STKTTEQT
-512 GAAKAQPEIKPVPQP
+512 KAQPEIKTVQ
-527 QPSYTSY
+527 QQLDYTSY

-540 TLSSIARRYGTTA
+540 TLYSIARRYNITP
-553 NEIAEYNNL
+553 NDIAEYNNL
-562 VNKDALKIGQ
+562 ANKNALQVGQ
-572 KLKIPKN
+572 KLKIPKK

>member
-1 MWPHN
+1 M
-6 SVTKGGCFEEVVLTE
+6 KL
-21 TDRLFKSCRLFCYM
+21 
-35 IENMRFKILM
+35 KILT
-45 LFLLCG
+45 FILLCG
-51 VLLNLRAQ
+51 FAWSLNAQ
-59 EVVSAQDSALKKAA
+59 ENLGVQDSSASAA
-73 QEGLEIFTR
+73 SRESLEIFTR

-109 KLEDDTTKYD
+109 KLTDDTTKCD
-119 NNDSLIFKR
+119 HNDSLIYKR
-128 LCDIHTPIQVAYN
+128 LCDIRTPIQVAYN

-164 LAQYYF
+164 LAQYYY
-170 PWMKAVFDKYDLPE
+170 PWMKAIFDKYDLPE

-191 IESALNPTAVSRAGA
+191 IESALNPTAVSPAGA

-213 YGTGKLYGLE
+213 YGTGKIYGLE
-223 VNSYVDDRRDPYK
+223 VTSYVDDRRDPYK
-236 ATEAAAR
+236 ATDAAAR

-313 GIQPAKMS
+313 GIQPAKIS
-321 IPLDVDTLMINKE
+321 IPLDVDTVMVNKE
-334 THFMQIANVLGISYD
+334 IHFQQLVNVLGVSYD
-349 EIKTLNPQ
+349 EVKLLNPQ
-357 YKKDIIPAFAEGMP
+357 YKRDIIPAFKESLP

-382 IALSDSVSNYNYDAY
+382 IAMSDSVSNYNYDAY

-404 NQVAAAGTVSDDGMM
+404 NQVAAAEGTVTEDGMM

-440 AAKYHTTVANIKS
+440 ASKYHTSVNSIKS
-453 INHLRTTSLRIG
+453 MNHLHSTSLRVG
-465 QKLIVKKGTTVK
+465 QRLLVKKGTTVT
-477 VPNPNAK
+477 VPNPNYK
-484 PANDSVNAIAQ
+484 PAAKDSVNAVAQ
-495 NATDSVNAKAND
+495 NTTDSVTSTPKDTVSTTAPAK
-507 SVPTD
+507 PKT
-512 GAAKAQPEIKPVPQP
+512 EIKPVQP
-527 QPSYTSY
+527 QLDYTSY

-553 NEIAEYNNL
+553 NDLAEYNNL
-562 VNKDALKIGQ
+562 ANKDALRIGQ
-572 KLKIPKN
+572 KLKIPKK